1 MKLNKIEKLKL
12 QLPPYLYYENLD
24 SVQEDNITESD
35 RFYLKN
41 FGIYNTKLRPK
52 EWMLRLRIA
61 AGRIGK
67 VHLQAIIDAAK
78 RTEAK
83 IILTAR
89 AQIELHRLSFSQVIA
104 LHKEF
109 EKVGL
114 TSFQTLTDNF
124 RNIITDPLDGVG
136 ESSYFEVYPL
146 IVRMQELF
154 LKRHEYIGM
163 IPRKFN
169 TAISANAASHISF
182 FGNDC
187 YFALAKKDTVIGFKL
202 FLGGKNTDFAQDV
215 DIFLQKEDVVK
226 VYKAIIELYKNEGPR
241 ESRTKARI
249 FHMLQNLGKEKMRQ
263 KIEEY
268 CAMEFQRGG
277 EILVQKERPTSHY
290 PLQNGTF
297 AYRYQTDVGEV
308 RLEEFEKIAKLAD
321 EYEIRL
327 GCDQN
332 IYILGVDKNFSLGDT
347 QRGDFLVCAGEKYCI
362 FSLFD
367 TKEAARSLPPSIIE
381 HNIKIGY
388 SGCLKGCGRH
398 ILADIGFVGI
408 RTNSFGKVERGV
420 RLYLGGL
427 YTKGIMPA
435 RLIYWAVP
443 LRKLNAL
450 LEVIMAEFER
460 SGYKDFED
468 FSLFTLNKKNQE
480 VLAWY
485 FLRSMECSMPPLA
498 TIKERSVAHEEI
510 IKLQTKIFS

>member
-12 QLPPYLYYENLD
+12 QLPPYLYYEKLD
-24 SVQEDNITESD
+24 SIQEKNIRESD

-41 FGIYNTKLRPK
+41 FGIYNTKLRPN

-67 VHLQAIIDAAK
+67 AHLQAIINAAK
-78 RTEAK
+78 QTEAK

-89 AQIELHRLSFSQVIA
+89 AQIELHRLSFSQVIR

-109 EKVGL
+109 ERVGL

-124 RNIITDPLDGVG
+124 RNIVTDPLDGVG
-136 ESSYFEVYPL
+136 KSSYFAVYPL
-146 IVRMQELF
+146 IVQMQELF
-154 LKRHEYIGM
+154 LKRNEYIGL

-187 YFALAKKDTVIGFKL
+187 YFALAKKDTIIGFKL
-202 FLGGKNTDFAQDV
+202 FLGGKNTEFAQDL
-215 DIFLQKEDVVK
+215 DIFVQKEYVVK
-226 VYKAIIELYKNEGPR
+226 LYKAIIDLYKAEGPR
-241 ESRTKARI
+241 ESRTKARL
-249 FHMLQNLGKEKMRQ
+249 FHMLQDLGKETMRQ
-263 KIEEY
+263 KIAQYAKMDLE
-268 CAMEFQRGG
+268 RGG
-277 EILVQKERPTSHY
+277 ELLVNKEY
-290 PLQNGTF
+290 PKTHFPLKDGTF
-297 AYRYQTDVGEV
+297 AYRYQTDFGEV
-308 RLEEFEKIAKLAD
+308 SVEEFETIVKLAD

-332 IYILGVDKNFSLGDT
+332 IYILGVDENFRLKDT
-347 QRGDFLVCAGEKYCI
+347 QRGDILVCAGERYCI

-367 TKEAARSLPPSIIE
+367 TKEAARHLPHTILQ

-427 YTKGIMPA
+427 YTKGTMPA

-443 LRKLNAL
+443 LRKLNPL
-450 LEVIMAEFER
+450 LDAIIAEFER
-460 SGYKDFED
+460 SGYKEFED
-468 FSLFTLNKKNQE
+468 FSLHVLSTKSQE

-485 FLRSMECSMPPLA
+485 FLRSLETSMPPLDMF
-498 TIKERSVAHEEI
+498 TKEIKQSEI
-510 IKLQTKIFS
+510 IALQNRLFS